1 MFNCWSLTGGLC
13 RAAGAIVL
21 QASLSVPVQIPAS
34 TARHG
39 LVQPLVG
46 ESPGT
51 ITDLLLF
58 RLWPSGVRV
67 NIVNYVYIW
76 LKFTL

>member
-1 MFNCWSLTGGLC
+1 MFNRWSRTGGLR
-13 RAAGAIVL
+13 RAVGAIVL
-21 QASLSVPVQIPAS
+21 QGSQSVPVQIPAS

-46 ESPGT
+46 EIPGT

-67 NIVNYVYIW
+67 NIVNDVYIW
-76 LKFTL
+76 LEFTL